1 MIEFPANHIMIP
13 VCSNDNGRRG
23 EGLNHHESRK
33 VKKNK
38 GSLRFSQ
45 GTEFEE
51 KDEKKKSHG

>member
-1 MIEFPANHIMIP
+1 MIP
-13 VCSNDNGRRG
+13 VCSNDDGRRG